1 MIWTR
6 KVVAERVR
14 EACDT
19 LRRLPEQKVRGYFS
33 IWPTFVA
40 DMAENAL
47 EGELTSRLAAASPRA
62 IDRMHETFGW
72 FVHLEGKPHLAAA
85 LWLTCGRG
93 MGPTRASRIIGAHR
107 DTVRHRRDEALD
119 RLVRGLNESR
129 RAA

>member
-1 MIWTR
+1 VTWNR
-6 KVVAERVR
+6 KAVAERIR

-33 IWPTFVA
+33 TWPLFVS
-40 DMAENAL
+40 DMVESAL
-47 EGELTSRLAAASPRA
+47 EGELTTRLAAASPRA

-72 FVHLEGKPHLAAA
+72 FVHLQDKPHLAAA

-93 MGPTRASRIIGAHR
+93 LGPSRASRIIGAHR

-119 RLVRGLNESR
+119 RVVRGLNETR